1 MLFPRWTNRTPLP
14 VAAAAGVL
22 LILGITAFAYYI
34 SPHSTQV
41 GYAPTQPVPYSHK
54 LHAGALGMDCRYC
67 HVAAERSPVAMVP
80 PTATCMNCHATIK
93 TDSPR
98 IAPLKAS
105 YETGSPVEW
114 VRIHHSP
121 DFVYF
126 NHSAHLN
133 AGVGCETCHGRIDQ
147 MEVVRQAQP
156 LNMAWCLDCHR
167 NPEKYVRP
175 AEAITAMGYT
185 PARDQLELGRELVQ
199 ARNIHPPTDCGACH
213 R

>member
-1 MLFPRWTNRTPLP
+1 MLFPKWTNRTPLP
-14 VAAAAGVL
+14 VAAGAGVL
-22 LILGITAFAYYI
+22 LVLGITAFAYYI
-34 SPHSTQV
+34 SPYSTQV

-54 LHAGALGMDCRYC
+54 VHAGKLGLDCRYC

-80 PTATCMNCHATIK
+80 PSATCMNCHAVIK
-93 TDSPR
+93 SDSPR

-105 YETGSPVEW
+105 FETGAAVEW

-147 MEVVRQAQP
+147 MEVVRQAKP

-167 NPEKYVRP
+167 APEKYVRP
-175 AEAITAMGYT
+175 VEAITAMGYV
-185 PARDQLELGRELVQ
+185 PGREQLELGRELVQ
-199 ARNIHPPTDCGACH
+199 ARNIHPPTDCGGCH